1 MPVTTFED
9 RIRQGD
15 LAAALAELQAAVRA
29 RPSEAK
35 LRVAL
40 FQLLSVLGQWDRA
53 LNQLRVAGDLDA
65 STLLMVQTY
74 ETALRSEKLR
84 AEVFAGRRQPLVLGE
99 PEEWIARLL
108 QALRLG
114 AEGQAGAA
122 AALRESALGD
132 APARAGQLDGT
143 AFDWIADADERMGP
157 CLELIVNGGY
167 WWVPFER
174 IAELKAEAPSDLRDL
189 VWMPVQLTWIN
200 GGQAVGLVP
209 ARYAGTE
216 QQSDDALRL
225 ARRTEWR
232 EEAGAVYGIGQRM
245 LATDTD
251 VHPLLG
257 LRAMQLA
264 AVEA

>member
-1 MPVTTFED
+1 MLF
-9 RIRQGD
+9 RS
-15 LAAALAELQAAVRA
+15 AVRA
-29 RPSEAK
+29 RPGEAK

-53 LNQLRVAGDLDA
+53 LNQLRVAGELDA

-74 ETALRSEKLR
+74 EAALRSEKLR

-99 PEEWIARLL
+99 PEDWIARLL
-108 QALRLG
+108 QALPLD
-114 AEGQAGAA
+114 ADGQPAAA
-122 AALRESALGD
+122 AALRESALAD
-132 APARAGQLDGT
+132 AQARAGQIDGA
-143 AFDWIADADERMGP
+143 AFEWIADADERLGP
-157 CLELIVNGGY
+157 CLELIVNGAY

-189 VWMPVQLTWIN
+189 VWAPVQLTWTN

-209 ARYAGTE
+209 VRYAGTE
-216 QQSDDALRL
+216 AEADDALRL

-232 EEAGAVYGIGQRM
+232 EHPGGVRGIGQRM
-245 LATDTD
+245 LATDDD

-257 LRAMQLA
+257 LRALQLQ